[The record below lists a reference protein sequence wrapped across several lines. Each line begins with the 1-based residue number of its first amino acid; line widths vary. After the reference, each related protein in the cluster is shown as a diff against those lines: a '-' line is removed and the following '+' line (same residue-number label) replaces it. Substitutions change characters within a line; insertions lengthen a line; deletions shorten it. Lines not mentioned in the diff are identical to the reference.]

1 MLTDKLSKALTGA
14 EELTPVLFLD
24 ASAILGMLLYAGNQT
39 SLFASIEALKHH
51 FAPGKI
57 LVAVV
62 VTLLGRFVGVKE
74 FCALGDYEF
83 SSIVFFFFG
92 LDFVAAIVRNLEVII
107 FWIGLI

>member
-1 MLTDKLSKALTGA
+1 
-14 EELTPVLFLD
+14 
-24 ASAILGMLLYAGNQT
+24 MLLYAGNQI
-39 SLFASIEALKHH
+39 SLFANIEALKRH

-62 VTLLGRFVGVKE
+62 IALLGRFVGVKE

-92 LDFVAAIVRNLEVII
+92 LYFVAAIIRNLEVII
-107 FWIGLI
+107 FWISLMREPCFIGFTI

>member
-1 MLTDKLSKALTGA
+1 M
-14 EELTPVLFLD
+14 FLD
-24 ASAILGMLLYAGNQT
+24 AYAILGMLLYAGNQV

-62 VTLLGRFVGVKE
+62 VTRSEGSSGIKE

-92 LDFVAAIVRNLEVII
+92 FDFVGAIRRNLEVII